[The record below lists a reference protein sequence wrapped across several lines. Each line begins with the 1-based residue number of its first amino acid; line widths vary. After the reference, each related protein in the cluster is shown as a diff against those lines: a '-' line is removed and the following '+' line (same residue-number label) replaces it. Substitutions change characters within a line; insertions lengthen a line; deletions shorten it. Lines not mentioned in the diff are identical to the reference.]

1 MIIMLNHADKV
12 QYILDNLEEF
22 DGWDSPADTYLQSF
36 WSIPDEIPRAA
47 LAAEKYDPAMIY
59 YHAAAD
65 VRDELLSRYDAANDP
80 RMQAL
85 ILECLVMQG
94 DEVVATTFGP
104 NNFTYE
110 AGWVVGSDG

>member
-12 QYILDNLEEF
+12 QYILDNLEEL

-65 VRDELLSRYDAANDP
+65 VRDELLSRYRQRPQNASAD
-80 RMQAL
+80 L
-85 ILECLVMQG
+85 GV
-94 DEVVATTFGP
+94 FG
-104 NNFTYE
+104 Y
-110 AGWVVGSDG
+110 AGRRGCCRDVWAEQLHV